1 MWLVNT
7 TSLELEEFFGSDV
20 PPYAILSHTWG
31 IDEISFQDMHG
42 NKSIRAAVSRKQ
54 GLTKVMK
61 SAAQAAADGHDYI
74 WIDTCCIDKKS
85 SAELSESINTMFRWY
100 RQAVICYAFLADV
113 PPRPVY
119 PNNTAQWEARFA

>member
-7 TSLELEEFFGSDV
+7 TSLELEEFFGNDV

-31 IDEISFQDMHG
+31 IQEVSFQDMQG
-42 NKSIRAAVSRKQ
+42 YQAIRAASRKQ
-54 GLTKVMK
+54 GYIKVMK

-85 SAELSESINTMFRWY
+85 SAELSESINSMFRWY
-100 RQAVICYAFLADV
+100 HQARVCYAFLADV
-113 PPRPVY
+113 PPPPVY
-119 PNNTAQWEARFA
+119 PNNTA